1 MATVV
6 LDHMSHQLSR
16 SPAHLAAQKSI
27 LKPYPSCPKFD
38 AFFIEISQRIF
49 RPGQPPYFTGC
60 VVQSKGASN
69 AGGMPTSLDIAQKR
83 LRAVRL
89 KKFKHKWPLISHE
102 FDPTFEHGTWT
113 CRLFALHLHSG
124 KMALVAPE
132 RPNVKTE
139 RFKLN

>member
-69 AGGMPTSLDIAQKR
+69 AGCMPTSLDIAQKR

-102 FDPTFEHGTWT
+102 FDPTFEHGRAGCLHCICTVARWLWSHQKGQMS
-113 CRLFALHLHSG
+113 RLRDSS
-124 KMALVAPE
+124 
-132 RPNVKTE
+132 
-139 RFKLN
+139 